1 MNEDEG
7 RGGNNSYLNTQLSPN
22 LLKHSLT
29 NDTDAPA
36 VILTPRLMNG
46 EFTGWAGSGGSLM

>member
-36 VILTPRLMNG
+36 VILTPP
-46 EFTGWAGSGGSLM
+46 ES